1 MKEKLILDL
10 YNSKCIQFGDFK
22 LKSGK
27 TSPIYIDLKNVISY
41 PYILN
46 TIVEI
51 IYNKIKL
58 LDYTHIMGIPYGG
71 IPFASVLSSRY
82 NIPMLMMRK
91 ETKKHGLK
99 KLIEGEYTPY
109 SKLIII
115 EDTITTGSSLK
126 HFITQ
131 FEKINLKPQAIIT
144 ICDRRTNFELLSDYR
159 VMSILT
165 IDDIVSVLYKNKF
178 IEHSIYRELYLGTG
192 PRVSGSFVPNNLHM
206 LSKLLEIIKLKQ
218 NKTCYIIEYTNYDQ
232 IIDFIDKYKNDFCI
246 LKLFTAT
253 IEHFSYDKAKHLK
266 KLSVENHFLIYD
278 GYNFNTSK
286 NIFFNE
292 ITLNTKFY
300 DWVDLINISFTHDDE
315 IFKTINHINKVHN
328 KNISVVYES
337 MEDSIKIKSLMKDIV
352 LCTSSIKLQNIFT
365 IGYKNSDIHYKII
378 SNEYLKT

>member
-115 EDTITTGSSLK
+115 ME
-126 HFITQ
+126 
-131 FEKINLKPQAIIT
+131 AI
-144 ICDRRTNFELLSDYR
+144 
-159 VMSILT
+159 
-165 IDDIVSVLYKNKF
+165 
-178 IEHSIYRELYLGTG
+178 
-192 PRVSGSFVPNNLHM
+192 
-206 LSKLLEIIKLKQ
+206 
-218 NKTCYIIEYTNYDQ
+218 
-232 IIDFIDKYKNDFCI
+232 
-246 LKLFTAT
+246 
-253 IEHFSYDKAKHLK
+253 
-266 KLSVENHFLIYD
+266 
-278 GYNFNTSK
+278 
-286 NIFFNE
+286 
-292 ITLNTKFY
+292 
-300 DWVDLINISFTHDDE
+300 
-315 IFKTINHINKVHN
+315 
-328 KNISVVYES
+328 
-337 MEDSIKIKSLMKDIV
+337 
-352 LCTSSIKLQNIFT
+352 
-365 IGYKNSDIHYKII
+365 
-378 SNEYLKT
+378 